1 MQTENAPLFSITL
14 ILLTGD
20 KAPEGPG
27 WYITGAAQDSGPM
40 QHGEAIPPRR
50 IAVPDA
56 EDIARSFEQY
66 IPTNQEYGGL
76 RPFQLIR
83 QGTEKAREVINQE
96 LTRAEQIATTVPRLR
111 KALGELGDV

>member
-27 WYITGAAQDSGPM
+27 WYITGTAQDL
-40 QHGEAIPPRR
+40 QQGENIPPRR

-66 IPTNQEYGGL
+66 VPTNQEYGGI

-83 QGTEKAREVINQE
+83 QGTEKAREAVNQE
-96 LTRAEQIATTVPRLR
+96 LARAEQIATTVPRLR
-111 KALGELGDV
+111 KALGELGDT